1 MNTTLTAES
10 SIPPISA
17 ADVHQ
22 KRVEALLLDVR
33 PPAEFEEAHIDG
45 SVLMPLGDFNPE
57 EVKRL
62 ATGRSACVLI
72 CRSGSRSRQAA
83 EKLKTIGLPSLHVL
97 AGGVLAWDAAG
108 LPLDR
113 GASKVISLE
122 RQVRIAAGAIV
133 VVGVVL
139 AQIVH
144 PLFMGLSAFVG
155 CGLIFAGL
163 TDRCGMGM
171 LIAKAPWNQL

>member
-1 MNTTLTAES
+1 MNRTLTPES
-10 SIPPISA
+10 SISAISP
-17 ADVHQ
+17 ADAQQ

-33 PPAEFEEAHIDG
+33 TPAEFEEAHIEG
-45 SVLMPLGDFNPE
+45 SILLPLGDLNPE

-62 ATGRSACVLI
+62 ATGKSACVLV
-72 CRSGSRSRQAA
+72 CRSGNRARQAA
-83 EKLKTIGLPSLHVL
+83 EKLKTIGLPSLHLL

-133 VVGVVL
+133 VLGVVL
-139 AQIVH
+139 AQLVH

>member
-1 MNTTLTAES
+1 MVRVCSGILGSLPTVFASEPRNGKPLVCHSNSTTRRSPKIELTKTSPNAS
-10 SIPPISA
+10 
-17 ADVHQ
+17 
-22 KRVEALLLDVR
+22 
-33 PPAEFEEAHIDG
+33 
-45 SVLMPLGDFNPE
+45 
-57 EVKRL
+57 
-62 ATGRSACVLI
+62 
-72 CRSGSRSRQAA
+72 QA
-83 EKLKTIGLPSLHVL
+83 
-97 AGGVLAWDAAG
+97 
-108 LPLDR
+108 
-113 GASKVISLE
+113 ISLE

-139 AQIVH
+139 AQFVH

>member
-1 MNTTLTAES
+1 MNTILTLES
-10 SIPPISA
+10 SISTISP
-17 ADVHQ
+17 ADVQQ

-33 PPAEFEEAHIDG
+33 TPAEFEEAHIDG
-45 SVLMPLGDFNPE
+45 SVLLPLGDLNPE

-62 ATGRSACVLI
+62 AAGKSACVLV
-72 CRSGSRSRQAA
+72 CRSGNRSRQAA

-108 LPLDR
+108 LPLDHS
-113 GASKVISLE
+113 ASKVISLE

-139 AQIVH
+139 AQFVH